1 MKIKLCFLIMF
12 FFVWDIYS
20 QTEDEIIDNKYLSAI
35 IYLKTND
42 EIVKKVNNFHGYWL
56 KNKKIKQSYV
66 IDFNI
71 SKYIKFMPINDFT
84 EEDSNRAK
92 SYREKYF
99 FKSEENLLLEKI
111 LPKSDSKLYLIFS
124 KPIDNY
130 LCAEFILNTGF
141 EIDLV
146 DNINGPVMRLM
157 FIFDNNNVIKE
168 VKQYISY
175 IN

>member
-1 MKIKLCFLIMF
+1 
-12 FFVWDIYS
+12 
-20 QTEDEIIDNKYLSAI
+20 
-35 IYLKTND
+35 
-42 EIVKKVNNFHGYWL
+42 
-56 KNKKIKQSYV
+56 
-66 IDFNI
+66 
-71 SKYIKFMPINDFT
+71 MPINDFT
-84 EEDSNRAK
+84 EEDSNGAK